1 MERQRACSHVST
13 SQEGKDNKK
22 DLSSGFLNVQEIANY
37 LELRKSSIYSL
48 VEKKGIPHYRLGRLV
63 RFKKAEID
71 EWMKEQKE
79 ELIDIRAAAK
89 KVLRSIEKRQDLDIN
104 RTVEKTIEGTKK
116 ERYTS
121 SQEKPGRIEGLRKEV
136 EDELI

>member
-1 MERQRACSHVST
+1 MEKQRAWSLTLESRG
-13 SQEGKDNKK
+13 EMNNEK

-48 VEKKGIPHYRLGRLV
+48 VEKKGIPHYRVGRLV

-79 ELIDIRAAAK
+79 EVVDVKVDVK
-89 KVLRSIEKRQDLDIN
+89 KVFRPIEKKRDLDVN
-104 RTVEKTIEGTKK
+104 RIVKKAIEEVKGK
-116 ERYTS
+116 RYTAGNG
-121 SQEKPGRIEGLRKEV
+121 KPDLIEGLRKEV
-136 EDELI
+136 SNGTL